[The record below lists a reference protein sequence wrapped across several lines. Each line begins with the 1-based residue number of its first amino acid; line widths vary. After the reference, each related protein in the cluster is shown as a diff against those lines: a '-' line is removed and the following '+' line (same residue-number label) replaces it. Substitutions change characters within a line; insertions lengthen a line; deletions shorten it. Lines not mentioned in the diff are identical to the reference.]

1 MTVDDEMIDLLVELG
16 LIASGYRLTGEA
28 NTIAAA
34 LQRER
39 PDSTRPHL
47 IRAMSQLN
55 AGNAAGAVRE
65 LHEQAL
71 KIDPRDIMVKAFL
84 ALALHV
90 EGRATER
97 DRIAGEVLEQG
108 GDAAAVALAQSL
120 MHA

>member
-16 LIASGYRLTGEA
+16 LMASGYRLTGEA
-28 NTIAAA
+28 NAIAAA

-39 PDSTRPHL
+39 PASTRPYL

-55 AGNAAGAVRE
+55 SGNAAGAVQE

-71 KIDPRDIMVKAFL
+71 NVDAQDVMVKAFL

-90 EGRATER
+90 EGRSTER
-97 DRIAGEVLEQG
+97 DRIATEVLEQG
-108 GDAAAVALAQSL
+108 GDEAAVALAQSL
-120 MHA
+120 LQA

>member
-28 NTIAAA
+28 DTIAVG

-71 KIDPRDIMVKAFL
+71 KIDSGDIMVKAFL

-120 MHA
+120 IHA